1 MNDRDRSPE
10 SVHELAAAYALDAL
24 DEAERQRFEAHYPT
38 CESCSREVD
47 EFRRTAALLGEA
59 EAVTPPPEMKNDVLA
74 RIRSTRQLPPDA
86 AVPERSTSEPSR
98 PEAEPEPAASP
109 AADLT
114 VRRARAS
121 RRWPLLAAAA
131 VVIAVAGL
139 VAVWRTS
146 STLSPQDQYV
156 ALLEEPDVVVTELEG
171 EGGMITIAWSAR
183 LDEVGVSAS
192 GLADPAAGRAYALWL
207 LQDDGPV
214 PAGLFIPDD
223 GEVVQVLAVADLD
236 SLGWG
241 VTVEPAE
248 GSDEPTT
255 EIIFS
260 GTT

>member
-1 MNDRDRSPE
+1 MSDRDRTPE
-10 SVHELAAAYALDAL
+10 SLHELAAAYALDAL
-24 DEAERQRFEAHYPT
+24 EEAERERFEAHYPT

-47 EFRRTAALLGEA
+47 ELRRTAALLGEV
-59 EAVTPPPEMKNDVLA
+59 EAVGPPPEMKNDVLA
-74 RIRSTRQLPPDA
+74 RIRSTDQLPPDA
-86 AVPERSTSEPSR
+86 AVPEPSTSEPSR
-98 PEAEPEPAASP
+98 PGAEPEPAASP
-109 AADLT
+109 TADLT
-114 VRRARAS
+114 ARRARAS
-121 RRWPLLAAAA
+121 RRWPLLAAA

-146 STLSPQDQYV
+146 STLSPQDEYA

-171 EGGMITIAWSAR
+171 EGGMITIAWSPR

-214 PAGLFIPDD
+214 PAGLFVPDD
-223 GEVVQVLAVADLD
+223 GEVVQVLTVADLD

-241 VTVEPAE
+241 VTVEPVG

-260 GTT
+260 GAT